1 MTTLIASEYDAE
13 SFNLTSK
20 EFENIQEILGRRPN
34 IVELEFFS
42 ILWSE
47 HASYKH
53 SNHWLQILP
62 KKSDK
67 VIVEAGE
74 ESSGVIDIGNGLVCS
89 FKVESHNHPCAIQPR
104 LGASTGL
111 RVVTRDIFTMGAKP
125 LAFLNSLRFG
135 NDERETAKW
144 LFHEVI
150 KGFSDFEN
158 SFEVPVVGGELFFA
172 DGFNSAPVVNNMVVG
187 VTKKE
192 NIISA
197 VAKGSGNIVVVVGV
211 PTGSEGVEGDPF
223 SVGIYNDKET
233 SHVLNSYLRSV
244 ELEKALYQLIQE
256 LIDSKLTIGIQ
267 GVGGQGIVGAVVEM
281 VRRGKSGI
289 KLSTENIP
297 TEIEGMSS
305 RDVLVSETWGRILLC
320 ISPEKGDL
328 IKEIVEKYE
337 LSYGVLGEVTEDKL
351 FSLYENDKLLAELP
365 VDYLGFGGKTPTYK
379 PEFKLPEIDKSKDI
393 EVESVQEPDHYPATV
408 RSLLESYNLVSKK
421 WIQEQYS
428 PELRS
433 QDLSLRYPSDASLIE
448 IEPKG
453 KALAA
458 TMDCNPGYMTVD
470 PYVGAQI
477 AVAEAARNIVCAGA
491 TPLAVSDC
499 LNFGN
504 PKDPKAYGDF
514 VASIKGIAK
523 ACEFFDVPVIS
534 GNVSFY
540 NHRSKDGEILPIT
553 PSPII
558 GMVGVLN
565 DSSMHTTLSFRHK
578 GDMIFLIGKSRNDIN
593 GSEYI
598 RKVYDINESI
608 PPYYDA
614 EEERQLQD
622 IISKVINEKLVRSV
636 HDVSNGGLF
645 FTLLECAVPLEFGF
659 DVTTDAEIRKDAF
672 LFGESQSRVVVSVS
686 AEKETAFI
694 DYMIE
699 QKHPFSILGHVT
711 KGEIRIDDESYGYVA
726 DIKKTF
732 ESKMK
737 NWVEEI

>member
-1 MTTLIASEYDAE
+1 
-13 SFNLTSK
+13 
-20 EFENIQEILGRRPN
+20 
-34 IVELEFFS
+34 
-42 ILWSE
+42 
-47 HASYKH
+47 
-53 SNHWLQILP
+53 
-62 KKSDK
+62 
-67 VIVEAGE
+67 
-74 ESSGVIDIGNGLVCS
+74 
-89 FKVESHNHPCAIQPR
+89 
-104 LGASTGL
+104 
-111 RVVTRDIFTMGAKP
+111 
-125 LAFLNSLRFG
+125 
-135 NDERETAKW
+135 
-144 LFHEVI
+144 
-150 KGFSDFEN
+150 
-158 SFEVPVVGGELFFA
+158 
-172 DGFNSAPVVNNMVVG
+172 
-187 VTKKE
+187 
-192 NIISA
+192 
-197 VAKGSGNIVVVVGV
+197 
-211 PTGSEGVEGDPF
+211 
-223 SVGIYNDKET
+223 
-233 SHVLNSYLRSV
+233 
-244 ELEKALYQLIQE
+244 
-256 LIDSKLTIGIQ
+256 
-267 GVGGQGIVGAVVEM
+267 M

>member
-1 MTTLIASEYDAE
+1 MTSIIASEYDAE

-20 EFENIQEILGRRPN
+20 EFENIQNILGRRPN
-34 IVELEFFS
+34 LVELEFFS

-67 VIVEAGE
+67 VIIEAGE
-74 ESSGVIDIGNGLVCS
+74 ESSGVIDIGDGLVCS

-111 RVVTRDIFTMGAKP
+111 RVVTRDIFTIGATP

-135 NDERETAKW
+135 NDERETARW
-144 LFHEVI
+144 LFNEVI
-150 KGFSDFEN
+150 KGFSDFEH
-158 SFEVPVVGGELFFA
+158 SFGVPVVGGELFFS

-197 VAKGSGNIVVVVGV
+197 IAKGVGNLIVVIGV
-211 PTGSEGVEGDPF
+211 PTGNEGVEGDPF
-223 SVGIYNDKET
+223 NVGIYNEKET

-244 ELEKALYQLIQE
+244 ELEKSLYKLIEE
-256 LIDSKLTIGIQ
+256 LIKEKLTIGIQ
-267 GVGGQGIVGAVVEM
+267 GVGGQGIVGAAVEM
-281 VRRGKSGI
+281 VRRGKSGL

-297 TEIEGMSS
+297 TENKGMSA
-305 RDVLVSETWGRILLC
+305 RDILVSETWGRILLC
-320 ISPEKGDL
+320 ISPENSNV
-328 IKEIVEKYE
+328 IKNIVEKHE
-337 LSYGVLGEVTEDKL
+337 LSYGILGKVTDDKL
-351 FSLYENDKLLAELP
+351 FSLYEDEKLLAELP
-365 VDYLGFGGKTPTYK
+365 VDYLGFGGKTPVYK
-379 PEFKLPEIDKSKDI
+379 PEYELPKTDESMDI
-393 EVESVQEPDHYPATV
+393 KVENIQEPDHYPAV
-408 RSLLESYNLVSKK
+408 VKSLLNSFNLVSKK

-428 PELRS
+428 SDLRS

-514 VASIKGIAK
+514 VSSIKGIAK
-523 ACEFFDVPVIS
+523 ACESFNLPVIS

-558 GMVGVLN
+558 GMVGMLN

-578 GDMIFLIGKSRNDIN
+578 GDMIFLIGRSKNDIN

-598 RKVYDINESI
+598 RKIHGINESL
-608 PPYYDA
+608 PPYYN
-614 EEERQLQD
+614 EEEEKQLQD
-622 IISKVINEKLVRSV
+622 VISKLINERLVRSV

-645 FTLLECAVPLEFGF
+645 FTLLESAVPLEFGF
-659 DVTTDAEIRKDAF
+659 DITTDAEIRKDAF

-686 AEKETAFI
+686 AEKETDFI
-694 DYMIE
+694 DFMIE

-711 KGEIRIDDESYGYVA
+711 KGEMRIDDESYGFV
-726 DIKKTF
+726 DDVKEVF
-732 ESKMK
+732 ENKMK